1 MKTKARSTAVAA
13 FFLSLVLV
21 LSGCGGKNGDEIAG
35 EWYRSASASTV
46 SANVTFNKDG
56 TYSYRTS
63 SSKHGDRE
71 YTGTWEKVGDNDY
84 VFTDRSSNMSS
95 SGRLEDENT
104 IEIYGDPGANGTLGN
119 GTYSR
124 KN

>member
-1 MKTKARSTAVAA
+1 MKTKTRSTAVAA

-21 LSGCGGKNGDEIAG
+21 LSGCGGQSGADEIAG
-35 EWYRSASASTV
+35 HWERGYHERIVDIS
-46 SANVTFNKDG
+46 KDG

-63 SSKHGDRE
+63 SSKYGDHE

-104 IEIYGDPGANGTLGN
+104 LEVYGDPGANGTLGN

-124 KN
+124 EN